1 MGTPLTVK
9 NCIFPLKTASLCST
23 SSRPVRHAR
32 EPAQSQWGWGEA
44 GGQQG
49 RASAPRFLPGKARQ
63 SRCIESSRVK
73 IHRVHCVKTNDDPL
87 VPGWWRRQGREE
99 TKVTPQPSHERAQGH
114 LFPVWK
120 IWCASG
126 RGGVHPR
133 GPPTQ
138 GLEAKRGEL
147 GSSPCTGPFYNQGG
161 FLSALQA
168 VPTFYGHRGFWNLL

>member
-1 MGTPLTVK
+1 MRLPHVSSQAKQMHRKQPCKDSQSPLLEK
-9 NCIFPLKTASLCST
+9 AGAGRDEGYPSAFARKGPGPPL
-23 SSRPVRHAR
+23 
-32 EPAQSQWGWGEA
+32 
-44 GGQQG
+44 
-49 RASAPRFLPGKARQ
+49 
-63 SRCIESSRVK
+63 SRV
-73 IHRVHCVKTNDDPL
+73 
-87 VPGWWRRQGREE
+87 E
-99 TKVTPQPSHERAQGH
+99 
-114 LFPVWK
+114 